1 MPLSIVPREDLCHV
15 VRPGDRLMTYH
26 AKVIAGG
33 KIVIPADLRR
43 EFGMRDG
50 DTVVLDRLADGGLS
64 IRTFDQV
71 VRDTQRRAREIFGAG
86 YTVDQFIAENR
97 ADWGEE

>member
-1 MPLSIVPREDLCHV
+1 
-15 VRPGDRLMTYH
+15 MTYR

-43 EFGMRDG
+43 ELGIRDG
-50 DTVVLDRLADGGLS
+50 DSVVIGRDDVGGITL
-64 IRTFDQV
+64 RTSDQI
-71 VRDTQRRAREIFGAG
+71 VRDAQRRFREMVGPD
-86 YTVDQFIAENR
+86 YSVEQFLAERR

>member
-1 MPLSIVPREDLCHV
+1 
-15 VRPGDRLMTYH
+15 MTYH

-43 EFGMRDG
+43 EFGIKDG
-50 DTVVLDRLADGGLS
+50 DTLIVERGDGGGLS
-64 IRTFDQV
+64 IMTFEQS
-71 VRDTQRRAREIFGAG
+71 VRDSQRRARAIFGAD
-86 YTVDQFIAENR
+86 YSVDQFLRERR

>member
-1 MPLSIVPREDLCHV
+1 
-15 VRPGDRLMTYH
+15 MTYH

-43 EFGMRDG
+43 EFGIKDG
-50 DTVVLDRLADGGLS
+50 DTLILEKDEEGGLS
-64 IRTFDQV
+64 IITFEQS
-71 VRDTQRRAREIFGAG
+71 VRDSQRRARAIFGES
-86 YTVDQFIAENR
+86 YSIDQFLRERR

>member
-1 MPLSIVPREDLCHV
+1 
-15 VRPGDRLMTYH
+15 MTYH

-43 EFGMRDG
+43 EFGIKDG
-50 DTVVLDRLADGGLS
+50 DTLILDKDESGRLS
-64 IRTFDQV
+64 IMTFEQS
-71 VRDTQRRAREIFGAG
+71 VRESQRRARAIFGDE
-86 YTVDQFIAENR
+86 YSVEQFLRERR

>member
-1 MPLSIVPREDLCHV
+1 
-15 VRPGDRLMTYH
+15 MTYH

-43 EFGMRDG
+43 EFDIKDG
-50 DTVVLDRLADGGLS
+50 DTLILERDEGGGLS
-64 IRTFDQV
+64 IMTFAQS
-71 VRDTQRRAREIFGAG
+71 VRESQRRARAIFGSD
-86 YTVDQFIAENR
+86 YTVDQFLKERR